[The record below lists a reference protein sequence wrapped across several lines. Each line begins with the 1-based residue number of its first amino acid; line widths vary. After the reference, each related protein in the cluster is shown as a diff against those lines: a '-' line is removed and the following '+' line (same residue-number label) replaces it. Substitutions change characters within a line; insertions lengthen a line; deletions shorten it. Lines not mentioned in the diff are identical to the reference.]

1 MIDRSTTIKIQE
13 AAQIVDV
20 VSDFVTLK
28 KSGANYKGL
37 CPFHDDRTPS
47 FMVSPAKNYC
57 KCFACGKGGSPVGFI
72 MEHEQLSYP
81 DALRYLAKKYGIQI
95 EERELT
101 AEERAAQ
108 SERESMFI
116 LNEWALKWF
125 QRQMYETPD
134 GRAIGLSYF
143 RERGFRDDIIQKFQ
157 LGFCP
162 KGRDVM
168 SQSAM
173 REGYKEQ
180 YLVGTGLSIKRE
192 DGSVVDR
199 FWGRVMFPWHTV
211 GGKVAGFG
219 GRVLD
224 AATKGVAVKYQNS
237 PESAIYSKRREL
249 YGLFQAKQAIVKAD
263 QVYMVEGYTDV
274 ISMHQCGIENV
285 VANSGTALTKE
296 QIHLLHRFTNN
307 ITLLYDGDEA
317 GIHAAQRGTDMLLAA
332 GMNVQILLLPDGD
345 DPDSFA
351 RKHTAN
357 DFRQYVEEHK
367 VDFLKFKTTLA
378 MNQAQNDPRKLS
390 QLVADIVTSIS
401 FIPDEITRTLY
412 IRETAQMMQMQ
423 EQMIYRAVQNQMSK
437 NREEEYKRRN
447 GTQGNNGQDP
457 VGGLPVGG
465 VPVGG
470 VPVGGSPA
478 GGVPVGGVPAGGSP
492 AGDPFMGGSPVGGP
506 SVGDPFESGAE
517 EPRPMEPVP
526 NAQPDDQDQS
536 VPLIQEKAAP
546 ATELLLAQLIV
557 RYGEKVICEAE
568 SDDGNI
574 IPLTVTEFIFYSL
587 TQDGLVFA
595 QPLARVVLDKAM
607 KHVHDEGFVAE
618 KYFLSHRDQQL
629 SQAAFQLCMDKEEL
643 SKYHSR
649 EQQLVPDSNRLLELT
664 THVIADMKL
673 SIVRQ
678 KINNIMADM
687 KNPAMKAQHRELLVK
702 FKELKDAESR
712 LAKECGD
719 RVLK

>member
-1 MIDRSTTIKIQE
+1 MIDRITTDKIKE

-47 FMVSPAKNYC
+47 FYVSPAKNYC
-57 KCFACGKGGSPVGFI
+57 QCFACGKGGNPIGFI

-81 DALRYLAKKYGIQI
+81 DALRYLAKKYGIQV

-108 SERESMFI
+108 TERESMFI

-125 QRQMYETPD
+125 KDQMYNTMD
-134 GRAIGLSYF
+134 GRAIGLAYF
-143 RERGFRDDIIQKFQ
+143 RQRGFRDDIIEKFQ

-168 SQSAM
+168 TRAALK
-173 REGYKEQ
+173 EGYREQ

-199 FWGRVMFPWHTV
+199 FWGRVMFPWYTI

-237 PESAIYSKRREL
+237 PESSIYSKRREL
-249 YGLFQAKQAIVKAD
+249 YGLYHAKQAIVKMD

-307 ITLLYDGDEA
+307 ITLLYDGDDA

-332 GMNVQILLLPDGD
+332 GMNVKILLLPDGD

-351 RKHTAN
+351 RKHNAE
-357 DFRQYVEEHK
+357 DFRRYVEEHQ
-367 VDFLKFKTTLA
+367 VDFLKFKTDLL
-378 MNQAQNDPRKLS
+378 MSQAQNDPRKLS
-390 QLVADIVTSIS
+390 QLVGEIVTSIS
-401 FIPDEITRTLY
+401 FIPDEITRSLY
-412 IRETAQMMQMQ
+412 IREMAQTMQMQ
-423 EQMIYRAVQNQMSK
+423 EQMIHRAVQNQMSK

-447 GTQGNNGQDP
+447 SPQN
-457 VGGLPVGG
+457 LPNEI
-465 VPVGG
+465 
-470 VPVGGSPA
+470 
-478 GGVPVGGVPAGGSP
+478 
-492 AGDPFMGGSPVGGP
+492 GP
-506 SVGDPFESGAE
+506 SQGENTDTEASRPPEANKDIPAQGFTQQATPQPL
-517 EPRPMEPVP
+517 PRQVA
-526 NAQPDDQDQS
+526 N
-536 VPLIQEKAAP
+536 IQGKSAHG
-546 ATELLLAQLIV
+546 TELLLAPLIV
-557 RYGEKVICEAE
+557 RYGEKIVCEAE
-568 SDDGNI
+568 DETGNSV
-574 IPLTVTEFIFYSL
+574 PLSVAEFIFYSL
-587 TQDGLVFA
+587 AQDGLTFSNPTA
-595 QPLARVVLDKAM
+595 QVILDKAM
-607 KHVHDEGFVAE
+607 EHIHDEGFVAE
-618 KYFLSHRDQQL
+618 KYFLGHHNPQL

-643 SKYHSR
+643 SKYHTR
-649 EQQLVPDSNRLLELT
+649 GQQLTTDGDRLTEVT
-664 THVIADMKL
+664 THVLADMKI
-673 SIVRQ
+673 SIVRS
-678 KINNIMADM
+678 KINKVMAEM
-687 KNPAMKAQHRELLVK
+687 KNPATPKEEQLKLLTQY
-702 FKELKDAESR
+702 KELKDAEKR

-719 RVLK
+719 KVLV

>member
-1 MIDRSTTIKIQE
+1 M
-13 AAQIVDV
+13 DV

-57 KCFACGKGGSPVGFI
+57 KCFACGKGGNPIGFI

-81 DALRYLAKKYGIQI
+81 DALRYLAKKYGIQV
-95 EERELT
+95 EEKELT

-108 SERESMFI
+108 TERESMFI

-125 QRQMYETPD
+125 KDQMHNTMD
-134 GRAIGLSYF
+134 GRAIGLAYF
-143 RERGFRDDIIQKFQ
+143 RERGFRDNIIEKFQ

-162 KGRDVM
+162 KGRDTM
-168 SQSAM
+168 SRAALK
-173 REGYKEQ
+173 EGYREQ

-192 DGSVVDR
+192 DGTVVDR
-199 FWGRVMFPWHTV
+199 FWGRVMFPWYTV

-237 PESAIYSKRREL
+237 PESSIYSKRREL
-249 YGLFQAKQAIVKAD
+249 YGLYQAKQAIVKMD

-307 ITLLYDGDEA
+307 ITLLYDGDDA

-332 GMNVQILLLPDGD
+332 GMNVKILLLPDGD

-351 RKHTAN
+351 RKHNAE
-357 DFRQYVEEHK
+357 DFRRYVEEHQ
-367 VDFLKFKTTLA
+367 VDFLKFKTNLA
-378 MNQAQNDPRKLS
+378 LAEAQDDPRKLS
-390 QLVADIVTSIS
+390 ALVAEIVTSIS
-401 FIPDEITRTLY
+401 FIPDEITRSLY
-412 IRETAQMMQMQ
+412 IRETAQTMRMD
-423 EQMIYRAVQNQMSK
+423 EKMIVRAVQNQMSK

-447 GTQGNNGQDP
+447 STQN
-457 VGGLPVGG
+457 LPNEISPSPLG
-465 VPVGG
+465 VPSEK
-470 VPVGGSPA
+470 P
-478 GGVPVGGVPAGGSP
+478 
-492 AGDPFMGGSPVGGP
+492 
-506 SVGDPFESGAE
+506 
-517 EPRPMEPVP
+517 
-526 NAQPDDQDQS
+526 AQPIQPTEAIPTNENGKQPAPASQS
-536 VPLIQEKAAP
+536 GQARNIQSKAAHG
-546 ATELLLAQLIV
+546 TELLLAQLIV
-557 RYGEKVICEAE
+557 RYGEKIVCEAE
-568 SDDGNI
+568 DENGNNV
-574 IPLTVTEFIFYSL
+574 PLSVAEFIFYSL
-587 TQDGLVFA
+587 AQDGLTFNHPTA
-595 QPLARVVLDKAM
+595 QVILDKAM
-607 KHVHDEGFVAE
+607 EHIHDEGFVAE
-618 KYFLSHRDQQL
+618 KYFLGHHNPQL

-643 SKYHSR
+643 SKYHTR
-649 EQQLVPDSNRLLELT
+649 GQQITTDADRLMELT
-664 THVIADMKL
+664 THVLADMKI
-673 SIVRQ
+673 SIVR
-678 KINNIMADM
+678 KEIERVMAEM
-687 KNPAMKAQHRELLVK
+687 KNPATPKEQGRELLVK
-702 FKELKDAESR
+702 YKELKDAEKR

>member
-1 MIDRSTTIKIQE
+1 MIDRITTDKIKE

-57 KCFACGKGGSPVGFI
+57 KCFACGKGGNPIGFI

-81 DALRYLAKKYGIQI
+81 DALRYLAKKYGIQV
-95 EERELT
+95 EEKELT

-108 SERESMFI
+108 TERESMFI

-125 QRQMYETPD
+125 KDQIHNTMD
-134 GRAIGLSYF
+134 GRAIGLAYF
-143 RERGFRDDIIQKFQ
+143 RERGFRDDIIEKFQ

-162 KGRDVM
+162 KGRDTM
-168 SQSAM
+168 SRAALK
-173 REGYKEQ
+173 EGYREQ

-192 DGSVVDR
+192 DGTVVDR
-199 FWGRVMFPWHTV
+199 FWGRVMFPWYTV

-237 PESAIYSKRREL
+237 PESSIYSKRREL
-249 YGLFQAKQAIVKAD
+249 YGLYQAKQAIVKMD

-307 ITLLYDGDEA
+307 ITLLYDGDDA

-332 GMNVQILLLPDGD
+332 GMNVKILLLPDGD

-351 RKHTAN
+351 RKHNAE
-357 DFRQYVEEHK
+357 DFRRYVEEHQ
-367 VDFLKFKTTLA
+367 VDFLKFKTNLA
-378 MNQAQNDPRKLS
+378 LAEAQNDPRKLS
-390 QLVADIVTSIS
+390 ALVAEIVTSIS
-401 FIPDEITRTLY
+401 FIPDEITRSLY
-412 IRETAQMMQMQ
+412 IRETAQTMRMD
-423 EQMIYRAVQNQMSK
+423 EKMIVRAVQNQMSK

-447 GTQGNNGQDP
+447 STQN
-457 VGGLPVGG
+457 LPNEIGPSPLG
-465 VPVGG
+465 VP
-470 VPVGGSPA
+470 S
-478 GGVPVGGVPAGGSP
+478 
-492 AGDPFMGGSPVGGP
+492 
-506 SVGDPFESGAE
+506 E
-517 EPRPMEPVP
+517 EP
-526 NAQPDDQDQS
+526 AQPIQPTEAIPTNGNSQQPAPASQS
-536 VPLIQEKAAP
+536 GQTTHIQSKAAHG
-546 ATELLLAQLIV
+546 TELLLAQLIV
-557 RYGEKVICEAE
+557 RYGEKIVCEAE
-568 SDDGNI
+568 DENGNNV
-574 IPLTVTEFIFYSL
+574 PLSVAEFIFYSL
-587 TQDGLVFA
+587 AQDGLTFNHPTA
-595 QPLARVVLDKAM
+595 QVILDKAM
-607 KHVHDEGFVAE
+607 EHIHDEGFVAE
-618 KYFLSHRDQQL
+618 KYFLGHHNPQL

-643 SKYHSR
+643 SKYHTR
-649 EQQLVPDSNRLLELT
+649 GQQITTDADRLMELT
-664 THVIADMKL
+664 THVLADMKI
-673 SIVRQ
+673 SIVR
-678 KINNIMADM
+678 KEIERVMAEM
-687 KNPAMKAQHRELLVK
+687 KNPATPKEQGRELLVK
-702 FKELKDAESR
+702 YKELKDAEKR

>member
-1 MIDRSTTIKIQE
+1 MIDRITTEKIKE

-57 KCFACGKGGSPVGFI
+57 KCFACGKGGNPIGFI
-72 MEHEQLSYP
+72 MEHEQMSYP
-81 DALRYLAKKYGIQI
+81 DALRYLAKKYGIQV

-101 AEERAAQ
+101 TEERAAQ
-108 SERESMFI
+108 TERESMFI

-125 QRQMYETPD
+125 VDQMHNTQD
-134 GRAIGLSYF
+134 GRAIGLAYF

-162 KGRDVM
+162 KGRDIM
-168 SQSAM
+168 TRAATK
-173 REGYKEQ
+173 EGYREQ

-199 FWGRVMFPWHTV
+199 FWGRVMFPWHTI

-237 PESAIYSKRREL
+237 PESSIYSKRREL
-249 YGLFQAKQAIVKAD
+249 YGLYQAKQAIVKSD

-307 ITLLYDGDEA
+307 ITLLYDGDDA

-332 GMNVQILLLPDGD
+332 GMNVKILLLPDGD

-351 RKHTAN
+351 RKHDATT
-357 DFRQYVEEHK
+357 FRDYVERHQ
-367 VDFLKFKTTLA
+367 VDFLKFKTSLA
-378 MNQAQNDPRKLS
+378 LEQSQNDPRKLS
-390 QLVADIVTSIS
+390 QLVAEIVTSIS
-401 FIPDEITRTLY
+401 FIPDEIVRTLY
-412 IRETAQMMQMQ
+412 IRETAQTMQMA

-447 GTQGNNGQDP
+447 APQPVETQGAVQQDTP
-457 VGGLPVGG
+457 VVKQDTTGRDIVNASQVHTDTLQDTTTSAVSPPISMGGLDSKTTVG
-465 VPVGG
+465 
-470 VPVGGSPA
+470 A
-478 GGVPVGGVPAGGSP
+478 
-492 AGDPFMGGSPVGGP
+492 
-506 SVGDPFESGAE
+506 
-517 EPRPMEPVP
+517 
-526 NAQPDDQDQS
+526 
-536 VPLIQEKAAP
+536 
-546 ATELLLAQLIV
+546 ELLLAQLVV
-557 RYGEKVICEAE
+557 RHGEKIICEAE
-568 SDDGNI
+568 DEAGNKV
-574 IPLTVTEFIFYSL
+574 PLSVAEFIFYSL
-587 TQDGLVFA
+587 TQDGLVFSNPTA
-595 QPLARVVLDKAM
+595 QIILDKAIE
-607 KHVHDEGFVAE
+607 HIHDEGFVAE
-618 KYFLSHRDQQL
+618 KYFLGHHNPQL
-629 SQAAFQLCMDKEEL
+629 SQVAFQLCMDKEEL

-649 EQQLVPDSNRLLELT
+649 GQQVVTDATRLMEVT
-664 THVIADMKL
+664 THVLADMKI
-673 SIVRQ
+673 SIVRNEI
-678 KINNIMADM
+678 KKVLADM
-687 KNPAMKAQHRELLVK
+687 KNPATPKEQGRELLVK
-702 FKELKDAESR
+702 YKELKDAEKR

-719 RVLK
+719 RVLV

>member
-1 MIDRSTTIKIQE
+1 MIDRITTDKIKE

-57 KCFACGKGGSPVGFI
+57 KCFACGKGGNPIGFI
-72 MEHEQLSYP
+72 MEHEQMSYP
-81 DALRYLAKKYGIQI
+81 DALRYLAKKYGIQV
-95 EERELT
+95 EEKEMT

-108 SERESMFI
+108 TERESMFI

-125 QRQMYETPD
+125 KDQMMSTQD
-134 GRAIGLSYF
+134 GRAIGLAYF
-143 RERGFRDDIIQKFQ
+143 RERGFRDDIIEKFQ

-162 KGRDVM
+162 KGRDTM
-168 SQSAM
+168 SRAAL
-173 REGYKEQ
+173 REGYREQ
-180 YLVGTGLSIKRE
+180 FLVGTGLSIKRE

-237 PESAIYSKRREL
+237 PESSIYSKRREL
-249 YGLFQAKQAIVKAD
+249 YGLFQAKQAIVKMD

-307 ITLLYDGDEA
+307 ITLLYDGDDA

-332 GMNVQILLLPDGD
+332 GMNVKILLLPDGD

-351 RKHTAN
+351 RKHNAE
-357 DFRQYVEEHK
+357 DFRRYVEEHQ
-367 VDFLKFKTTLA
+367 VDFLRFKTNLA
-378 MNQAQNDPRKLS
+378 LTEAQNDPRKLS
-390 QLVADIVTSIS
+390 ALVAEIVTSIS
-401 FIPDEITRTLY
+401 FIPDEITRSLY
-412 IRETAQMMQMQ
+412 IRETAQTMRMD
-423 EQMIYRAVQNQMSK
+423 EKMIVRAVQNQMSK

-447 GTQGNNGQDP
+447 STQNLPNEIGPLPLGVPGEEPAQPIQPTEAIPTNGNGQQ
-457 VGGLPVGG
+457 
-465 VPVGG
+465 
-470 VPVGGSPA
+470 PA
-478 GGVPVGGVPAGGSP
+478 PASQ
-492 AGDPFMGGSPVGGP
+492 
-506 SVGDPFESGAE
+506 SG
-517 EPRPMEPVP
+517 
-526 NAQPDDQDQS
+526 QTTHIQS
-536 VPLIQEKAAP
+536 KAAHG
-546 ATELLLAQLIV
+546 TELLLAQLIV
-557 RYGEKVICEAE
+557 RYGEKIVCEAE
-568 SDDGNI
+568 DENGNNV
-574 IPLTVTEFIFYSL
+574 PLSVAEFIFYSL
-587 TQDGLVFA
+587 AQDGLTFNHPTA
-595 QPLARVVLDKAM
+595 QVILDKAM
-607 KHVHDEGFVAE
+607 EHIHDEGFVAE
-618 KYFLSHRDQQL
+618 KYFLGHHNPQL

-643 SKYHSR
+643 SKYHTR
-649 EQQLVPDSNRLLELT
+649 GQQITTDADRLMELT
-664 THVIADMKL
+664 THVLADMKI
-673 SIVRQ
+673 SIVR
-678 KINNIMADM
+678 KEIELVMAEM
-687 KNPAMKAQHRELLVK
+687 KNPATPKEQGRELLVK
-702 FKELKDAESR
+702 YKELKDAEKR

>member
-1 MIDRSTTIKIQE
+1 MYKFAPMIDRSTTIKIQE

-116 LNEWALKWF
+116 LNEWALRWF
-125 QRQMYETPD
+125 QRQMHETPD

-173 REGYKEQ
+173 KEGYKEQ

-378 MNQAQNDPRKLS
+378 MSQAQNDPRKLS

-447 GTQGNNGQDP
+447 IPVTVGDQQPEADPSLAADPSPVVEPSTQGLSDID
-457 VGGLPVGG
+457 
-465 VPVGG
+465 
-470 VPVGGSPA
+470 A
-478 GGVPVGGVPAGGSP
+478 T
-492 AGDPFMGGSPVGGP
+492 P
-506 SVGDPFESGAE
+506 SALSTA
-517 EPRPMEPVP
+517 
-526 NAQPDDQDQS
+526 S
-536 VPLIQEKAAP
+536 VPPASSAREHAAP

-557 RYGEKVICEAE
+557 RYGEKIICEAE
-568 SDDGNI
+568 DGEGNAV
-574 IPLTVTEFIFYSL
+574 PLSVTEFIFYSL
-587 TQDGLVFA
+587 TQDGLAFA
-595 QPLARVVLDKAM
+595 QPLAQVVLDKAM

-618 KYFLSHRDQQL
+618 KYFLSHRNQQL

-649 EQQLVPDSNRLLELT
+649 DQQLVPDSSRLLELT
-664 THVIADMKL
+664 THVLADMKL

-678 KINNIMADM
+678 KINNIMVDM
-687 KNPAMKAQHRELLVK
+687 KNPAMKSQQRELLVR

>member
-1 MIDRSTTIKIQE
+1 MYKFAPMIDRLTTIKIQE

-101 AEERAAQ
+101 AEERAVQ

-116 LNEWALKWF
+116 LNEWALRWF
-125 QRQMYETPD
+125 QRQMHETPD

-173 REGYKEQ
+173 KEGYKEQ

-447 GTQGNNGQDP
+447 TLVTVGDQQPEADPSLAADPSPVVEPSTQGLSDID
-457 VGGLPVGG
+457 
-465 VPVGG
+465 
-470 VPVGGSPA
+470 A
-478 GGVPVGGVPAGGSP
+478 T
-492 AGDPFMGGSPVGGP
+492 P
-506 SVGDPFESGAE
+506 SALSTA
-517 EPRPMEPVP
+517 
-526 NAQPDDQDQS
+526 S
-536 VPLIQEKAAP
+536 VPPASSAREHAAP

-557 RYGEKVICEAE
+557 RYGEKIICEAE
-568 SDDGNI
+568 DGEGNAV
-574 IPLTVTEFIFYSL
+574 PLSVTEFIFYSL
-587 TQDGLVFA
+587 TQDGLAFA
-595 QPLARVVLDKAM
+595 QPLAQVVLDKAM

-618 KYFLSHRDQQL
+618 KYFLSHRNQQL

-649 EQQLVPDSNRLLELT
+649 DQQLVPDSSRLLELT
-664 THVIADMKL
+664 THVLADMKL

-678 KINNIMADM
+678 KINNVMADM
-687 KNPAMKAQHRELLVK
+687 KNPAMKSQQRELLVR

>member
-1 MIDRSTTIKIQE
+1 MYKFAPMIDRSTTIKIQE

-116 LNEWALKWF
+116 LNEWALRWF
-125 QRQMYETPD
+125 QRQMHETPD

-173 REGYKEQ
+173 KEGYKEQ

-447 GTQGNNGQDP
+447 TAVTVGDQQPEADP
-457 VGGLPVGG
+457 SL
-465 VPVGG
+465 
-470 VPVGGSPA
+470 A
-478 GGVPVGGVPAGGSP
+478 A
-492 AGDPFMGGSPVGGP
+492 DPSPVVEP
-506 SVGDPFESGAE
+506 S
-517 EPRPMEPVP
+517 
-526 NAQPDDQDQS
+526 AQGLSDIDAAPSALSTAS
-536 VPLIQEKAAP
+536 VPPASSAREQAAP

-557 RYGEKVICEAE
+557 RYGEKIICEAE
-568 SDDGNI
+568 DSEGNAV
-574 IPLTVTEFIFYSL
+574 PLSVTEFIFYSL

-595 QPLARVVLDKAM
+595 QPLAQVVLDKAM

-618 KYFLSHRDQQL
+618 KYFLSHRNQQL

-649 EQQLVPDSNRLLELT
+649 DQQLVPDSSRLLELT
-664 THVIADMKL
+664 THVLADMKL

-678 KINNIMADM
+678 KINNVMADM
-687 KNPAMKAQHRELLVK
+687 NNPAMKSQQLELLAR
-702 FKELKDAESR
+702 FKELKNAEIR

>member
-1 MIDRSTTIKIQE
+1 MIDRITTDKIKE

-57 KCFACGKGGSPVGFI
+57 KCFACGKGGNPIGFI

-81 DALRYLAKKYGIQI
+81 DALRYLAKKYGIQV
-95 EERELT
+95 EEKELT

-108 SERESMFI
+108 TERESMFI
-116 LNEWALKWF
+116 LNEWALRWF
-125 QRQMYETPD
+125 KDQMHNTQD
-134 GRAIGLSYF
+134 GRAIGLAYF
-143 RERGFRDDIIQKFQ
+143 RERGFRDDIIEKFQ

-168 SQSAM
+168 TRAALK
-173 REGYKEQ
+173 EGYREQ
-180 YLVGTGLSIKRE
+180 FLVGTGLSIKRE

-237 PESAIYSKRREL
+237 PESSIYSKRREL
-249 YGLFQAKQAIVKAD
+249 YGLYQAKQAIVKMD

-307 ITLLYDGDEA
+307 ITLLYDGDDA

-332 GMNVQILLLPDGD
+332 GMNVKILLLPDGD

-351 RKHTAN
+351 RKHNAE
-357 DFRQYVEEHK
+357 DFRRYVEEHQ
-367 VDFLKFKTTLA
+367 VDFLRFKTNLA
-378 MNQAQNDPRKLS
+378 LAEAQNDPRKLS
-390 QLVADIVTSIS
+390 ALVAEIVTSIS
-401 FIPDEITRTLY
+401 FIPDEITRSLY
-412 IRETAQMMQMQ
+412 IRETAQTMRMD
-423 EQMIYRAVQNQMSK
+423 EKMIVRAVQNQMSK

-447 GTQGNNGQDP
+447 STQNLPNEIGPSPLGVPSEEPAQPIQPTEAIPTNGNGQQ
-457 VGGLPVGG
+457 
-465 VPVGG
+465 
-470 VPVGGSPA
+470 PA
-478 GGVPVGGVPAGGSP
+478 LAP
-492 AGDPFMGGSPVGGP
+492 
-506 SVGDPFESGAE
+506 
-517 EPRPMEPVP
+517 
-526 NAQPDDQDQS
+526 QPGQARNIQS
-536 VPLIQEKAAP
+536 RAAHG
-546 ATELLLAQLIV
+546 TELLLAQLMV
-557 RYGEKVICEAE
+557 RYGEKIICEAE
-568 SDDGNI
+568 DENGNSV
-574 IPLTVTEFIFYSL
+574 PLSVTEFIFYSL
-587 TQDGLVFA
+587 TQDGLTFNHPTA
-595 QPLARVVLDKAM
+595 QVILDKAM
-607 KHVHDEGFVAE
+607 EHIHDEGFVAE
-618 KYFLSHRDQQL
+618 KYFLGHHNPQL

-643 SKYHSR
+643 SKYHTR
-649 EQQLVPDSNRLLELT
+649 GQQITTDADRLMELT
-664 THVIADMKL
+664 THVLADMKI
-673 SIVRQ
+673 SIVR
-678 KINNIMADM
+678 KEIELVMAEM
-687 KNPAMKAQHRELLVK
+687 KNPATPKEQGRELLVK
-702 FKELKDAESR
+702 YKELKDAEKR

-719 RVLK
+719 RVLR

>member
-1 MIDRSTTIKIQE
+1 MYKFAPMIDRSTTIKIQE

-125 QRQMYETPD
+125 QRQMLETPD

-173 REGYKEQ
+173 KEGYKEQ

-447 GTQGNNGQDP
+447 TPATVGDQQPEADP
-457 VGGLPVGG
+457 SL
-465 VPVGG
+465 
-470 VPVGGSPA
+470 A
-478 GGVPVGGVPAGGSP
+478 A
-492 AGDPFMGGSPVGGP
+492 DPSPVVEPSAQGLSDIETVSSNQPITSAP
-506 SVGDPFESGAE
+506 SVSSATEH
-517 EPRPMEPVP
+517 
-526 NAQPDDQDQS
+526 
-536 VPLIQEKAAP
+536 AAP

-557 RYGEKVICEAE
+557 RYGEKIICEAE
-568 SDDGNI
+568 DAEGNAV
-574 IPLTVTEFIFYSL
+574 PLSVTEFIFYSL
-587 TQDGLVFA
+587 TQDGLAFA
-595 QPLARVVLDKAM
+595 QPLAQVVLDKAM

-618 KYFLSHRDQQL
+618 KYFLSHRNQQL

-649 EQQLVPDSNRLLELT
+649 DQQLVPDSSRLLELT
-664 THVIADMKL
+664 THVLADMKL

-687 KNPAMKAQHRELLVK
+687 KNPAMKSQQRELLVR

>member
-1 MIDRSTTIKIQE
+1 MIDRITTDKIKE

-57 KCFACGKGGSPVGFI
+57 KCFACGKGGNPIGFI

-81 DALRYLAKKYGIQI
+81 DALRYLAKKYGIQV

-108 SERESMFI
+108 TERESMFI
-116 LNEWALKWF
+116 LNEWALQWF
-125 QRQMYETPD
+125 KEQMHNTTD
-134 GRAIGLSYF
+134 GRAIGLAYF

-168 SQSAM
+168 TQAALK
-173 REGYKEQ
+173 EGYREQ

-199 FWGRVMFPWHTV
+199 FWGRVMFPWHTI

-237 PESAIYSKRREL
+237 PESSIYSKRREL
-249 YGLFQAKQAIVKAD
+249 YGLFQAKQAIVKMD

-307 ITLLYDGDEA
+307 ITLLYDGDDA

-332 GMNVQILLLPDGD
+332 GMNVKILLLPDGD

-351 RKHTAN
+351 RKHNAE
-357 DFRQYVEEHK
+357 DFRRYVEEHQ
-367 VDFLKFKTTLA
+367 VDFLKFKTNLA
-378 MNQAQNDPRKLS
+378 LAEAQNDPRKLS
-390 QLVADIVTSIS
+390 ALVAEIVTSIS
-401 FIPDEITRTLY
+401 FIPDEITRSLY
-412 IRETAQMMQMQ
+412 IRETAQTMQMQ
-423 EQMIYRAVQNQMSK
+423 EQMIHRAVQNQMSK

-447 GTQGNNGQDP
+447 TTQNVPNETEPTQGVTTN
-457 VGGLPVGG
+457 
-465 VPVGG
+465 
-470 VPVGGSPA
+470 A
-478 GGVPVGGVPAGGSP
+478 
-492 AGDPFMGGSPVGGP
+492 
-506 SVGDPFESGAE
+506 
-517 EPRPMEPVP
+517 EPVQSP
-526 NAQPDDQDQS
+526 QTNEGSLAQTNIGQNVTTPQPQQAKHI
-536 VPLIQEKAAP
+536 PGKAAYG
-546 ATELLLAQLIV
+546 TELLLAQLIV
-557 RYGEKVICEAE
+557 RYGERIVCEAE
-568 SDDGNI
+568 DENGNNV
-574 IPLTVTEFIFYSL
+574 PLSVAEFIFYSL
-587 TQDGLVFA
+587 AQDGLAFTNPTA
-595 QPLARVVLDKAM
+595 QVILDKAM
-607 KHVHDEGFVAE
+607 EHIHDEGFVAE
-618 KYFLSHRDQQL
+618 KYFLGHHNPQL

-643 SKYHSR
+643 SKYHTR
-649 EQQLVPDSNRLLELT
+649 GQQPTTDGDRLMELT
-664 THVIADMKL
+664 THVLADMKI
-673 SIVRQ
+673 SIVRS
-678 KINNIMADM
+678 KIDKIMADM
-687 KNPAMKAQHRELLVK
+687 KKPAIPKELQHKLLIEYK
-702 FKELKDAESR
+702 TLKDAEKR

-719 RVLK
+719 KVLV

>member
-1 MIDRSTTIKIQE
+1 MYKFAPMIDRSTTIKIQE

-116 LNEWALKWF
+116 LNEWALRWF
-125 QRQMYETPD
+125 QRQMHETPD

-173 REGYKEQ
+173 KEGYKEQ

-447 GTQGNNGQDP
+447 TPVTVGDQQPEADPSLAADPSRVVEPSTQGLSDID
-457 VGGLPVGG
+457 
-465 VPVGG
+465 
-470 VPVGGSPA
+470 A
-478 GGVPVGGVPAGGSP
+478 A
-492 AGDPFMGGSPVGGP
+492 P
-506 SVGDPFESGAE
+506 SALSTA
-517 EPRPMEPVP
+517 
-526 NAQPDDQDQS
+526 S
-536 VPLIQEKAAP
+536 VPPASSAREHAAP

-557 RYGEKVICEAE
+557 RYGEKIICEAE
-568 SDDGNI
+568 DAEGNAV
-574 IPLTVTEFIFYSL
+574 PLSVTEFIFYSL
-587 TQDGLVFA
+587 TQDGLAFA
-595 QPLARVVLDKAM
+595 QPLAQVVLDKAM

-618 KYFLSHRDQQL
+618 KYFLSHRNQQL

-649 EQQLVPDSNRLLELT
+649 DQQLVPDSSRLLELT
-664 THVIADMKL
+664 THVLADMKL

-678 KINNIMADM
+678 KINNVMADM
-687 KNPAMKAQHRELLVK
+687 KNPAMKSQQRELLVR

>member
-1 MIDRSTTIKIQE
+1 MIDRITTDKIKE

-57 KCFACGKGGSPVGFI
+57 KCFACGKGGNPIGFI

-81 DALRYLAKKYGIQI
+81 DALRYLARKYGIQV

-108 SERESMFI
+108 TERESMFI

-125 QRQMYETPD
+125 KDQMYNTMD
-134 GRAIGLSYF
+134 GRAIGLAYF
-143 RERGFRDDIIQKFQ
+143 RERGFRDDIIEKFQ

-168 SQSAM
+168 TRAALK
-173 REGYKEQ
+173 EGYREQ

-199 FWGRVMFPWHTV
+199 FWGRVMFPWYTI

-237 PESAIYSKRREL
+237 PESSIYSKRREL
-249 YGLFQAKQAIVKAD
+249 YGLYHAKQAIVKMD

-307 ITLLYDGDEA
+307 ITLLYDGDDA

-332 GMNVQILLLPDGD
+332 GMNVKILLLPDGD

-351 RKHTAN
+351 RKHNAE
-357 DFRQYVEEHK
+357 DFRRYVEQHQ
-367 VDFLKFKTTLA
+367 VDFLKFKTDLL
-378 MNQAQNDPRKLS
+378 MSQAQNDPRKLS
-390 QLVADIVTSIS
+390 QLVAEIVTSIS
-401 FIPDEITRTLY
+401 FIPDEITRSLY
-412 IRETAQMMQMQ
+412 IRETAQTMQMQ
-423 EQMIYRAVQNQMSK
+423 EQMIHRAVQNQMSK

-447 GTQGNNGQDP
+447 AAQNTAGNTTD
-457 VGGLPVGG
+457 
-465 VPVGG
+465 
-470 VPVGGSPA
+470 
-478 GGVPVGGVPAGGSP
+478 
-492 AGDPFMGGSPVGGP
+492 
-506 SVGDPFESGAE
+506 
-517 EPRPMEPVP
+517 
-526 NAQPDDQDQS
+526 
-536 VPLIQEKAAP
+536 IQETADNNATTAQQQDTPAVAP
-546 ATELLLAQLIV
+546 APDALYPHGKPASGTELLLAQLIV
-557 RYGEKVICEAE
+557 RHGEKIICEAE
-568 SDDGNI
+568 DENGDNV
-574 IPLTVTEFIFYSL
+574 PLSVAEFVFYSL
-587 TQDGLVFA
+587 TQDGLTFTNPTA
-595 QPLARVVLDKAM
+595 QVILDKAIE
-607 KHVHDEGFVAE
+607 HIHDEGFIAE
-618 KYFLSHRDQQL
+618 KYFLGHHNQQL

-649 EQQLVPDSNRLLELT
+649 DQKVTTDGNRLMELT
-664 THVIADMKL
+664 THLLADMKI
-673 SIVRQ
+673 SVVRNE
-678 KINNIMADM
+678 ITAVLADM
-687 KNPAMKAQHRELLVK
+687 KNPATSKEQGRELLVK
-702 FKELKDAESR
+702 YKELKDAEKR

-719 RVLK
+719 RVLR

>member
-1 MIDRSTTIKIQE
+1 MDFLYKFAPMIDRSTTIKIQE

-116 LNEWALKWF
+116 LNEWALRWF
-125 QRQMYETPD
+125 QRQMHETPD

-173 REGYKEQ
+173 KEGYKEQ

-447 GTQGNNGQDP
+447 TPVTVGDQQPEADP
-457 VGGLPVGG
+457 SL
-465 VPVGG
+465 
-470 VPVGGSPA
+470 A
-478 GGVPVGGVPAGGSP
+478 A
-492 AGDPFMGGSPVGGP
+492 DPSPVVEP
-506 SVGDPFESGAE
+506 SAQGLSDI
-517 EPRPMEPVP
+517 
-526 NAQPDDQDQS
+526 NAAPSALSTAS
-536 VPLIQEKAAP
+536 VPPASSAREHAAP

-557 RYGEKVICEAE
+557 RYGEKIICEAE
-568 SDDGNI
+568 DGEGNAV
-574 IPLTVTEFIFYSL
+574 PLSVTEFIFYSL
-587 TQDGLVFA
+587 TQDGLAFA
-595 QPLARVVLDKAM
+595 QPLAQVVLDKAM

-618 KYFLSHRDQQL
+618 KYFLSHRNQQL

-649 EQQLVPDSNRLLELT
+649 DQQLVPDSSRLLELT
-664 THVIADMKL
+664 THVLADMKL

-687 KNPAMKAQHRELLVK
+687 NNPAMKSQQRELLVR

>member
-1 MIDRSTTIKIQE
+1 M
-13 AAQIVDV
+13 DV

-57 KCFACGKGGSPVGFI
+57 KCFACGKGGNPIGFI

-81 DALRYLAKKYGIQI
+81 DALRYLARKYGIQV

-108 SERESMFI
+108 TERESMFI

-125 QRQMYETPD
+125 KDQMHNTTD
-134 GRAIGLSYF
+134 GRAIGLAYF
-143 RERGFRDDIIQKFQ
+143 RERGFRDDIIEKFQ

-162 KGRDVM
+162 KGRDTM
-168 SQSAM
+168 TRAALK
-173 REGYKEQ
+173 EGYREQ

-199 FWGRVMFPWHTV
+199 FWGRVMFPWYTI

-237 PESAIYSKRREL
+237 PESSIYSKRREL
-249 YGLFQAKQAIVKAD
+249 YGLYHAKQAIVKMD

-307 ITLLYDGDEA
+307 ITLLYDGDDA

-332 GMNVQILLLPDGD
+332 GMNVKILLLPDGD

-351 RKHTAN
+351 RKHNAE
-357 DFRQYVEEHK
+357 DFRRYVEQHQ
-367 VDFLKFKTTLA
+367 VDFLKFKTNLA
-378 MNQAQNDPRKLS
+378 LAEAQNDPRKLS
-390 QLVADIVTSIS
+390 QLVAEIVTSIS
-401 FIPDEITRTLY
+401 FIPDEITRSLY
-412 IRETAQMMQMQ
+412 IRETAQTMQMQ
-423 EQMIYRAVQNQMSK
+423 EQMIHRAVQNQMSK

-447 GTQGNNGQDP
+447 SPQNLPNETAPSQGNSANTEPSQHTP
-457 VGGLPVGG
+457 ANENTPAQSIPKQNTPQPLPRQV
-465 VPVGG
+465 
-470 VPVGGSPA
+470 A
-478 GGVPVGGVPAGGSP
+478 
-492 AGDPFMGGSPVGGP
+492 
-506 SVGDPFESGAE
+506 
-517 EPRPMEPVP
+517 
-526 NAQPDDQDQS
+526 N
-536 VPLIQEKAAP
+536 IQGKSAHG
-546 ATELLLAQLIV
+546 TELLLAQLIV
-557 RYGEKVICEAE
+557 RYGEKIICEAE
-568 SDDGNI
+568 DENGNNV
-574 IPLTVTEFIFYSL
+574 PLSVAEFIFYSL
-587 TQDGLVFA
+587 AQDGLTFSNPTA
-595 QPLARVVLDKAM
+595 QVILDKAM
-607 KHVHDEGFVAE
+607 EHIHDEGFVAE
-618 KYFLSHRDQQL
+618 KYFLGHHNPQL
-629 SQAAFQLCMDKEEL
+629 SQAAFQLSMDKEEL
-643 SKYHSR
+643 SKYHTR
-649 EQQLVPDSNRLLELT
+649 GQQLTTDGDRLMEVT
-664 THVIADMKL
+664 THVLADMKI
-673 SIVRQ
+673 SIVRN
-678 KINNIMADM
+678 KIDNVMAEM
-687 KNPAMKAQHRELLVK
+687 KNPATPKDQQLRLLAQY
-702 FKELKDAESR
+702 KELKDAEKR

-719 RVLK
+719 KVLV

>member
-1 MIDRSTTIKIQE
+1 MIDRITTDKIKE

-57 KCFACGKGGSPVGFI
+57 KCFACGKGGNPIGFI

-81 DALRYLAKKYGIQI
+81 DALRYLAKKYGIQV
-95 EERELT
+95 EEKELT

-108 SERESMFI
+108 TERESMFI

-125 QRQMYETPD
+125 KDQMHNTVD
-134 GRAIGLSYF
+134 GRAIGLAYF
-143 RERGFRDDIIQKFQ
+143 RERGFRDDIIEKFQ

-162 KGRDVM
+162 KGRDTM
-168 SQSAM
+168 SRAALK
-173 REGYKEQ
+173 EGYREQ

-192 DGSVVDR
+192 DGTVVDR
-199 FWGRVMFPWHTV
+199 FWGRVMFPWYTI

-237 PESAIYSKRREL
+237 PESSIYSKRREL
-249 YGLFQAKQAIVKAD
+249 YGLYQAKQAIVKMD

-307 ITLLYDGDEA
+307 ITLLYDGDDA

-332 GMNVQILLLPDGD
+332 GMNVKILLLPDGD

-351 RKHTAN
+351 RKHNAE
-357 DFRQYVEEHK
+357 DFRCYVEEHQ
-367 VDFLKFKTTLA
+367 VDFLKFKTNLA
-378 MNQAQNDPRKLS
+378 LAEAQNDPRKLS
-390 QLVADIVTSIS
+390 ALVAEIVTSIS
-401 FIPDEITRTLY
+401 FIPDEITRSLY
-412 IRETAQMMQMQ
+412 IRETAQTMRMD
-423 EQMIYRAVQNQMSK
+423 EKMIVRAVQNQMSK

-447 GTQGNNGQDP
+447 STQNLPNEIGPLPLGVPGEEPAQPIQPTEAIPTNGNGQE
-457 VGGLPVGG
+457 
-465 VPVGG
+465 
-470 VPVGGSPA
+470 PA
-478 GGVPVGGVPAGGSP
+478 PAP
-492 AGDPFMGGSPVGGP
+492 
-506 SVGDPFESGAE
+506 
-517 EPRPMEPVP
+517 
-526 NAQPDDQDQS
+526 QPEQARTIQS
-536 VPLIQEKAAP
+536 KAAHG
-546 ATELLLAQLIV
+546 TELLLAQLIV
-557 RYGEKVICEAE
+557 RYGEKIVCEAE
-568 SDDGNI
+568 DENGNNV
-574 IPLTVTEFIFYSL
+574 PLSVAEFIFYSL
-587 TQDGLVFA
+587 AQDGLTFNHPTA
-595 QPLARVVLDKAM
+595 QVILDKAM
-607 KHVHDEGFVAE
+607 EHIHDEGFVAE
-618 KYFLSHRDQQL
+618 KYFLGHHNPQL

-643 SKYHSR
+643 SKYHTR
-649 EQQLVPDSNRLLELT
+649 GQQPTTDGDRLMELT
-664 THVIADMKL
+664 THVLADMKI
-673 SIVRQ
+673 SIVRS
-678 KINNIMADM
+678 KIDKIMADM
-687 KNPAMKAQHRELLVK
+687 KKPAIPKELQHKLLIEYK
-702 FKELKDAESR
+702 TLKDAEKR

-719 RVLK
+719 KVLV

>member
-1 MIDRSTTIKIQE
+1 
-13 AAQIVDV
+13 
-20 VSDFVTLK
+20 
-28 KSGANYKGL
+28 
-37 CPFHDDRTPS
+37 
-47 FMVSPAKNYC
+47 MVSPAKNYC

-116 LNEWALKWF
+116 LNEWALRWF

-173 REGYKEQ
+173 KEGYKEQ

-447 GTQGNNGQDP
+447 SPTPTNDQPPVAGQSSVADQP
-457 VGGLPVGG
+457 LH
-465 VPVGG
+465 
-470 VPVGGSPA
+470 A
-478 GGVPVGGVPAGGSP
+478 
-492 AGDPFMGGSPVGGP
+492 DQSPVVEPSAQELSAIETVSSNQPTTSAP
-506 SVGDPFESGAE
+506 SVSSAREH
-517 EPRPMEPVP
+517 
-526 NAQPDDQDQS
+526 
-536 VPLIQEKAAP
+536 AAP

-557 RYGEKVICEAE
+557 RYGEKIICEAE
-568 SDDGNI
+568 DSEGNAV
-574 IPLTVTEFIFYSL
+574 PLSVTEFIFYSL
-587 TQDGLVFA
+587 TQDGLAFA
-595 QPLARVVLDKAM
+595 QPLAQVVLDKAM

-618 KYFLSHRDQQL
+618 KYFLSHRNQQL

-649 EQQLVPDSNRLLELT
+649 DQQLVPDSSRLLELT
-664 THVIADMKL
+664 THVLADMKL

-687 KNPAMKAQHRELLVK
+687 KNPAMKSQQRELLVR

>member
-1 MIDRSTTIKIQE
+1 MYKFAPMIDRSTTIKIQE

-116 LNEWALKWF
+116 LNEWALRWF
-125 QRQMYETPD
+125 QRQMHETPD

-173 REGYKEQ
+173 KEGYKEQ

-447 GTQGNNGQDP
+447 TPVTVGDQQPEADPSPVVEPSTQGLSDID
-457 VGGLPVGG
+457 
-465 VPVGG
+465 
-470 VPVGGSPA
+470 A
-478 GGVPVGGVPAGGSP
+478 T
-492 AGDPFMGGSPVGGP
+492 P
-506 SVGDPFESGAE
+506 SALSTA
-517 EPRPMEPVP
+517 
-526 NAQPDDQDQS
+526 S
-536 VPLIQEKAAP
+536 VPPASSAREHAAP

-557 RYGEKVICEAE
+557 RYGEKIICEAE
-568 SDDGNI
+568 DGEGNAV
-574 IPLTVTEFIFYSL
+574 PLSVTEFIFYSL
-587 TQDGLVFA
+587 TQDGLAFA
-595 QPLARVVLDKAM
+595 QPLAQVVLDKAM

-618 KYFLSHRDQQL
+618 KYFLSHRNQQL

-649 EQQLVPDSNRLLELT
+649 DQQLVPDSSRLLELT
-664 THVIADMKL
+664 THVLADMKL

-678 KINNIMADM
+678 KINNVMADM
-687 KNPAMKAQHRELLVK
+687 KNPAMKFQQRELLVR

>member
-1 MIDRSTTIKIQE
+1 MYKFAPMIDRSTTIKIQE

-116 LNEWALKWF
+116 LNEWALRWF
-125 QRQMYETPD
+125 QRQMHETPD

-173 REGYKEQ
+173 KEGYKEQ

-447 GTQGNNGQDP
+447 TPVTVGDQQPEADPSLAAAPSPVVEPSTQGLSDID
-457 VGGLPVGG
+457 
-465 VPVGG
+465 
-470 VPVGGSPA
+470 A
-478 GGVPVGGVPAGGSP
+478 T
-492 AGDPFMGGSPVGGP
+492 P
-506 SVGDPFESGAE
+506 SALSTA
-517 EPRPMEPVP
+517 
-526 NAQPDDQDQS
+526 S
-536 VPLIQEKAAP
+536 VPPASSAREHAAP

-557 RYGEKVICEAE
+557 RYGEKIICEAE
-568 SDDGNI
+568 DSEGNAV
-574 IPLTVTEFIFYSL
+574 PLSVTEFIFYSL

-595 QPLARVVLDKAM
+595 QPLAQVVLDKAM

-618 KYFLSHRDQQL
+618 KYFLSHHNQQL

-649 EQQLVPDSNRLLELT
+649 DQQLVPDSSRLLELT
-664 THVIADMKL
+664 THVLADMKL

-678 KINNIMADM
+678 KINNVMADM
-687 KNPAMKAQHRELLVK
+687 KNPAMKSQQRELLVR

>member
-1 MIDRSTTIKIQE
+1 MYKFAPMIDRSTTIKIQE

-47 FMVSPAKNYC
+47 FTVSPAKNYC

-116 LNEWALKWF
+116 LNEWALRWF
-125 QRQMYETPD
+125 QRQMHETPD

-173 REGYKEQ
+173 KEGYKEQ

-447 GTQGNNGQDP
+447 SPTPTNDQQP
-457 VGGLPVGG
+457 VADQSLHT
-465 VPVGG
+465 
-470 VPVGGSPA
+470 
-478 GGVPVGGVPAGGSP
+478 
-492 AGDPFMGGSPVGGP
+492 DQSPVVEPPAQGLSDIDAAP
-506 SVGDPFESGAE
+506 SALSTA
-517 EPRPMEPVP
+517 
-526 NAQPDDQDQS
+526 S
-536 VPLIQEKAAP
+536 VPPASSAREHAAP

-557 RYGEKVICEAE
+557 RYGEKIICEAE
-568 SDDGNI
+568 DGEGNAV
-574 IPLTVTEFIFYSL
+574 PLSVTEFIFYSL
-587 TQDGLVFA
+587 TQDGLAFA
-595 QPLARVVLDKAM
+595 QPLAQVVLDKAM

-618 KYFLSHRDQQL
+618 KYFLSHRNQQL
-629 SQAAFQLCMDKEEL
+629 SQATFQLCMDKEEL

-649 EQQLVPDSNRLLELT
+649 DQQLVPDSSRLLELT
-664 THVIADMKL
+664 SHVLADMKL
-673 SIVRQ
+673 SIARQ
-678 KINNIMADM
+678 KINNVRADM
-687 KNPAMKAQHRELLVK
+687 ENPAMKSQQRELLVR

>member
-1 MIDRSTTIKIQE
+1 M
-13 AAQIVDV
+13 DV

-57 KCFACGKGGSPVGFI
+57 KCFACGKGGNPIGFI

-81 DALRYLAKKYGIQI
+81 DALRYLAKKYGIQV
-95 EERELT
+95 EEKELT

-108 SERESMFI
+108 TERESMFI

-125 QRQMYETPD
+125 KDQMHNTMD
-134 GRAIGLSYF
+134 GRAIGLAYF
-143 RERGFRDDIIQKFQ
+143 RERGFRDDIIEKFQ

-162 KGRDVM
+162 KGRDTM
-168 SQSAM
+168 SRAALK
-173 REGYKEQ
+173 EGYREQ

-192 DGSVVDR
+192 DGTVVDR
-199 FWGRVMFPWHTV
+199 FWGRVMFPWYTV

-237 PESAIYSKRREL
+237 PESSIYSKRREL
-249 YGLFQAKQAIVKAD
+249 YGLYQAKQAIVKMD

-307 ITLLYDGDEA
+307 ITLLYDGDDA

-332 GMNVQILLLPDGD
+332 GMNVKILLLPDGD

-351 RKHTAN
+351 RKHNAE
-357 DFRQYVEEHK
+357 DFRRYVEEHQ
-367 VDFLKFKTTLA
+367 VDFLKFKTNLA
-378 MNQAQNDPRKLS
+378 LAEAQNDPRKLS
-390 QLVADIVTSIS
+390 ALVAEIVTSIS
-401 FIPDEITRTLY
+401 FIPDEITRSLY
-412 IRETAQMMQMQ
+412 IRETAQTMRMD
-423 EQMIYRAVQNQMSK
+423 EKMIVRAVQNQMSK

-447 GTQGNNGQDP
+447 SPQNLPNEIGPSPLGIQSEEPAQPIQPTEAIPTNDNGQQP
-457 VGGLPVGG
+457 
-465 VPVGG
+465 
-470 VPVGGSPA
+470 
-478 GGVPVGGVPAGGSP
+478 VPASQ
-492 AGDPFMGGSPVGGP
+492 
-506 SVGDPFESGAE
+506 SGQA
-517 EPRPMEPVP
+517 R
-526 NAQPDDQDQS
+526 NIQS
-536 VPLIQEKAAP
+536 KAAHG
-546 ATELLLAQLIV
+546 TELLLAQLIV
-557 RYGEKVICEAE
+557 RYGEKIVCEAE
-568 SDDGNI
+568 DENGNSV
-574 IPLTVTEFIFYSL
+574 PLSVAEFIFYSL
-587 TQDGLVFA
+587 AQDGLTFNHPTA
-595 QPLARVVLDKAM
+595 QVILDKAM
-607 KHVHDEGFVAE
+607 EHIHDEGFVAE
-618 KYFLSHRDQQL
+618 RYFLGHHNPQL

-643 SKYHSR
+643 SKYHTR
-649 EQQLVPDSNRLLELT
+649 GQQITTDADRLMELT
-664 THVIADMKL
+664 THVLADMKI
-673 SIVRQ
+673 SIVR
-678 KINNIMADM
+678 KEIELVMAEM
-687 KNPAMKAQHRELLVK
+687 KNPATPKEQGRELLVK
-702 FKELKDAESR
+702 YKELKDAEKR